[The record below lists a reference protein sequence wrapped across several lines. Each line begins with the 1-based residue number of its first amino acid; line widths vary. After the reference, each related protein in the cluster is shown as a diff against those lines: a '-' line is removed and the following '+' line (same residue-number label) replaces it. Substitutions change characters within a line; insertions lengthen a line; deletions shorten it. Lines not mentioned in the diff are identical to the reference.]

1 MTDEHDT
8 SDLPPTM
15 PYLSMWTRPDGLSSI
30 GRAELGD
37 FVRGSVGGK
46 ASPLWMRDM
55 PGVVEK
61 VFFNIMEPGWEGE
74 WHESPKPQWVVPLSG
89 RWFIETQDGTR
100 VEMGPGD
107 IHWGQDLG
115 TVEIDGGTG
124 HRSGQLG
131 DEPCVQ
137 LMVQFAEPHHQGRLD
152 PFA

>member
-1 MTDEHDT
+1 MA
-8 SDLPPTM
+8 SDIGDSQVPPVF
-15 PYLSMWTRPDGLSSI
+15 PYLSMWTQPNGVSSI
-30 GRAELGD
+30 GRAEMHQ
-37 FVRGSVGGK
+37 FVQGSVGGK
-46 ASPLWMRDM
+46 ASPLWMREM
-55 PGVVEK
+55 PGTVEK
-61 VFFNIMEPGWEGE
+61 VFFNVMEVGWQGE

-107 IHWGQDLG
+107 IHWGQDLD
-115 TVEIDGGTG
+115 TRVIDGNTG

-137 LMVQFAEPHHQGRLD
+137 LMVQFAQPHNPGRLD